1 MRIFQQFNK
10 ISYACI
16 IQIVTTLYAFINTF
30 CHSNPTKLKL
40 IFMCIIF
47 ASICSFNCTRQFSLE
62 LIFYLFYSIN
72 TTRNLLHWMCMI
84 CVQSRVPMGYVGA
97 RGIHLKCDANE
108 KENDRNFPP
117 VGIPTNCSIELLKM
131 YYFGLTMYE
140 HWTWTVYPTL
150 RSLLFY
156 FYLFTSS
163 TEESFGVS
171 GEILLL
177 AMISIDASFQLTIT
191 LSWLHDF
198 YRLITFN
205 VL

>member
-1 MRIFQQFNK
+1 
-10 ISYACI
+10 
-16 IQIVTTLYAFINTF
+16 
-30 CHSNPTKLKL
+30 
-40 IFMCIIF
+40 MCIIF
-47 ASICSFNCTRQFSLE
+47 ALE
-62 LIFYLFYSIN
+62 LILYLFYSIN

-140 HWTWTVYPTL
+140 RQLCIQHCAAFYSIFIHLLLVL
-150 RSLLFY
+150 KSLL
-156 FYLFTSS
+156 
-163 TEESFGVS
+163 ES
-171 GEILLL
+171 L
-177 AMISIDASFQLTIT
+177 AKYCCWRWFRLMQWCFQLTIT
-191 LSWLHDF
+191 LSWLHV
-198 YRLITFN
+198 YWLITFN